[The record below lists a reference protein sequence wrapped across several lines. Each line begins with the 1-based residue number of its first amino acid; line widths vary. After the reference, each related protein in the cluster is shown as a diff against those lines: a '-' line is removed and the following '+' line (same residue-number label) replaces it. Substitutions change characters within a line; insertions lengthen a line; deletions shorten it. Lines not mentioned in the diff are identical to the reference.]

1 MALTVAQKLD
11 IASISQYLS
20 YQDIVKRGLY
30 GGGVDLQLPF
40 KIYNIRK
47 SIEYWYD
54 LDPSDDTLTAT
65 SNYLMGMC
73 GIYGLKAQEIVT
85 SAGTVAPSSSAAI
98 PLPLQFI
105 VAASGNSLN
114 NGDTTATLTTFIG
127 YNLLFARAGVAQST
141 VSTEP
146 SYYSW
151 NRSTGVLTISPAA
164 ITGELLQ
171 IYPV

>member
-164 ITGELLQ
+164 VTGELLQ

>member
-20 YQDIVKRGLY
+20 YQDIVKRGLF

-65 SNYLMGMC
+65 SNYLIGMC
-73 GIYGLKAQEIVT
+73 GIYGLKAQEVVT
-85 SAGTVAPSSSAAI
+85 SAGTVAPSTSTAV
-98 PLPLQFI
+98 PLELQFI
-105 VAASGNSLN
+105 VAASG
-114 NGDTTATLTTFIG
+114 TTFIDGQSSVTLTSFIG
-127 YNLLFARAGVAQST
+127 YNILFARGGVTQST
-141 VSTEP
+141 VPTEP

-151 NRSTGVLTISPAA
+151 GRTTGVLTISPAA
-164 ITGELLQ
+164 TTGELFQ